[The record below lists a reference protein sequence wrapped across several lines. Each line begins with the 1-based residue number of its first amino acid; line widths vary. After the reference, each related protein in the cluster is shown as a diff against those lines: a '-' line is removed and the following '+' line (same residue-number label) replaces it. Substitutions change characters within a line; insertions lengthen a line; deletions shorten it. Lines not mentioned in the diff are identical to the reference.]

1 MGDMQS
7 VLPFKPLNHLTK
19 SSTATSSVR
28 LVQLT
33 DQHLYE
39 DAGRALRG
47 VPTLPAL
54 HATIGAAATD
64 IATCDPILATG
75 HIVQHDPGGTRH
87 FREAFLPLGKPVL
100 CLPGNHDLVPEMRAA
115 LAQPPFRMEG
125 HVDLGAWR
133 IVLLDSCVPG
143 EVGGHLGS
151 PALATLE
158 AALASANARHVLVAL
173 HHHPVPV
180 GSRWLDDVGLDNPED
195 LFAVLDRHAQ
205 VRGVVFGH
213 VHQSLEIVRRGVR
226 YLATPSTCSQF
237 RPKVHDF
244 AVDDAPPA
252 WRWLELHADGRID
265 TSIRWLEG
273 AEEATQRA

>member
-1 MGDMQS
+1 MHS
-7 VLPFKPLNHLTK
+7 ILPFKPLNHLTK
-19 SSTATSSVR
+19 SSTKSGSVR

-39 DAGRALRG
+39 DSGRALRG

-54 HATIGAAATD
+54 YATLAAAASD
-64 IATCDPILATG
+64 IADCDAILATG
-75 HIVQHDPGGTRH
+75 DLVQDDPGGYRH
-87 FREAFLPLGKPVL
+87 FREAFAPLDKPVL
-100 CLPGNHDLVPEMRAA
+100 CLPGNHDLVPQMREA
-115 LAQPPFRMEG
+115 LGQPPFRLDG
-125 HVDLGAWR
+125 HVDMGAWR

-143 EVGGHLGS
+143 EVGGHLDAES
-151 PALATLE
+151 LMQLDAVLTSAPELHALI
-158 AALASANARHVLVAL
+158 AL

-180 GSRWLDDVGLDNPED
+180 GSRWLDNVGLDNSAE
-195 LFAVLDRHAQ
+195 LFEVLDRHAQ

-213 VHQSLEIVRRGVR
+213 VHQALEMERRGVR

-237 RPKVHDF
+237 RPQMHDF

-252 WRWLELHADGRID
+252 WRLLELHADGRIG

-273 AEEATQRA
+273 LQEATQLA